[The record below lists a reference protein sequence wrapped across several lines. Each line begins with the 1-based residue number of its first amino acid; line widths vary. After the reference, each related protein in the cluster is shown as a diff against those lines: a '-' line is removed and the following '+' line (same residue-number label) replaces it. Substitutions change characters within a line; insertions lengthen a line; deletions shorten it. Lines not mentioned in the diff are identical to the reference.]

1 MKHLNKLFAAAL
13 LFAGLTS
20 QAQDSNNPW
29 AVSFGVNGVDT
40 KVSAV
45 GNDSP
50 KFIQLLN
57 AKENWNI
64 LPSVSYLNVS
74 RYVGDG
80 FSFGLTGSVNK
91 IDKWVTRDL
100 TTESTDIVSDP
111 GDLSYYAFDAT
122 IKYSF
127 MELLKSKWLDP
138 SINIGGGYNFLGD
151 ASAGTVNG
159 GLGLTFWL
167 TEQVGLQLQSTYK
180 HSFDDNRTP
189 NADIPT
195 HIQHFAGLTFKFG
208 GKDTDGDGIY
218 DKDDACPEVAGLP
231 EFKGCPDTD
240 KDGIQDSEDACIDE
254 PGTKELN
261 GCPDNDGDGII
272 NKEDACIDE
281 KGTKMMNGCPD
292 ADGDGVADKDD
303 KCLDTQKGVSVDA
316 KGCPLDMDG
325 DGIADYLDKCPDT
338 PKNAKVDDKGCPVD
352 SDGDGIAD
360 YLDNCPDTS
369 KGAKVDAKGCPIIEE
384 TAEEIEAENMKV
396 EPVYFDSN
404 KSAITAQE
412 KVKIDKLVNLLQE
425 NSDYK
430 VKVNGYADAQGADNY
445 NLNLSESRV
454 SSVVKS
460 IISGKI
466 KKERIVQQK
475 GFGEANPAA
484 TNDTP
489 EGRALNR
496 RVEFEVFKT
505 K

>member
-57 AKENWNI
+57 VKENWNI
-64 LPSVSYLNVS
+64 LPSVSYLSVS

-80 FSFGLTGSVNK
+80 FSFGLTGSVNT
-91 IDKWVTRDL
+91 IDKWVSRVPG
-100 TTESTDIVSDP
+100 TESTDIVADP
-111 GDLSYYAFDAT
+111 GNLNYYAFDAVV
-122 IKYSF
+122 KYSF
-127 MELLKSKWLDP
+127 MDLLKSKWLDP
-138 SINIGGGYNFLGD
+138 SVNIGGGYNFLGD

-159 GLGLTFWL
+159 GLGLTFWF
-167 TEQVGLQLQSTYK
+167 TEQVGLQFQSTYK

-240 KDGIQDSEDACIDE
+240 KDGIQDSEDACPE
-254 PGTKELN
+254 EAGTKELN

-272 NKEDACIDE
+272 NSEDACPDD

-303 KCLDTQKGVSVDA
+303 KCPTVAGA
-316 KGCPLDMDG
+316 KDNAGCPWPDTDG
-325 DGIADYLDKCPDT
+325 DGVADKDDKCPT
-338 PKNAKVDDKGCPVD
+338 VAGTVANNGCPEVSD
-352 SDGDGIAD
+352 DAIKKLNAYAKTILFDTGKFSFQKQTFPVLQAITAILKEYPTAKFSIEGHTDNVGKADFNQKLSDGRANAVKQYLIDNGID
-360 YLDNCPDTS
+360 PFRLTS
-369 KGAKVDAKGCPIIEE
+369 KGFGMDNPIDTNKTAKG
-384 TAEEIEAENMKV
+384 
-396 EPVYFDSN
+396 
-404 KSAITAQE
+404 
-412 KVKIDKLVNLLQE
+412 
-425 NSDYK
+425 
-430 VKVNGYADAQGADNY
+430 
-445 NLNLSESRV
+445 R
-454 SSVVKS
+454 
-460 IISGKI
+460 
-466 KKERIVQQK
+466 
-475 GFGEANPAA
+475 AN
-484 TNDTP
+484 
-489 EGRALNR
+489 NR
-496 RVEFEVFKT
+496 RVEVKLV